1 MSQVV
6 EITID
11 LLNPNCKPMIETFGI
26 TKVGEKNIYCKGGP
40 WGETG
45 RRFFIP
51 NMNEVKYRGHLKY
64 TYRYQTERTDYREI
78 EESEETSHAIN
89 EIVKY
94 LGSDLKC
101 YQKRLE
107 ATEEYYQALL
117 DAY

>member
-11 LLNPNCKPMIETFGI
+11 LTNPNCKPRIETFGVVK
-26 TKVGEKNIYCKGGP
+26 TGERNIYCREGDI
-40 WGETG
+40 G

-51 NMNEVKYRGHLKY
+51 NMNEVKYRGFLKY
-64 TYRYQTERTDYREI
+64 SYRYQTEETEYREI
-78 EESEETSHAIN
+78 VESEETSNAIN

-94 LGSDLKC
+94 LEGDLNC

-107 ATEEYYQALL
+107 ASEEYYQELL
-117 DAY
+117 DSY

>member
-11 LLNPNCKPMIETFGI
+11 LTNPSCKPRIETFGI
-26 TKVGEKNIYCKGGP
+26 VKTGERNIYCKSGDV
-40 WGETG
+40 G

-51 NMNEVKYRGHLKY
+51 YMNEVKYRGFLQY
-64 TYRYQTERTDYREI
+64 SYRYQTEETDYREI
-78 EESEETSHAIN
+78 VESEKTSGAVN

-94 LGSDLKC
+94 LESDLRC

-107 ATEEYYQALL
+107 AAEEYYQRLL
-117 DAY
+117 E